1 MVKTHS
7 CAVARETKLK
17 MVLAKSKI
25 PLGLYDINNNLIKTF
40 INQVELANY
49 LNIHKSTVG
58 KYYKSG
64 KFITLPR
71 KINIIYRV
79 HNCKIF

>member
-1 MVKTHS
+1 
-7 CAVARETKLK
+7 

-25 PLGLYDINNNLIKTF
+25 PLGLYDINKNLIKTF

-71 KINIIYRV
+71 KINIKLNIKKIYFYLKYARPGKV
-79 HNCKIF
+79 LRGLSY

>member
-1 MVKTHS
+1 
-7 CAVARETKLK
+7 

-25 PLGLYDINNNLIKTF
+25 PLGLYDINKNLIKTF